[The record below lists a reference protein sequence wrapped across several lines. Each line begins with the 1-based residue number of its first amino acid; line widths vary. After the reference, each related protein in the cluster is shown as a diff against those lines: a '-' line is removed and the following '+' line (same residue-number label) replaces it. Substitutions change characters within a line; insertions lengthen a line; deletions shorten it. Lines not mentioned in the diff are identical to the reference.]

1 MAVGKRD
8 QQETVCPQNGLRHPA
23 TIAKPAPAAQRRRR
37 RRLTGS
43 GPWSARKLALLACVE
58 KRRDQREY
66 FAGPAHHA
74 DVRGP
79 GEHGELGVRQESE
92 HLHHVR
98 QR

>member
-8 QQETVCPQNGLRHPA
+8 QQEAGCPQNGLRHPA
-23 TIAKPAPAAQRRRR
+23 TIANRHRQRNADADPAPVRGRRK
-37 RRLTGS
+37 S
-43 GPWSARKLALLACVE
+43 ALLACVE

-79 GEHGELGVRQESE
+79 GEHGELGVRQEFE

-98 QR
+98 QW